1 MTNKSSYHL
10 IGRNEGISMAVVA
23 IIQARMGS
31 TRFPGKM
38 LKQLRQKPLI
48 WHVINRVKQAK
59 LVDKIVLATSA
70 NKNNEPLIKEVEK
83 YDLDVFVGDENDVL
97 DRFYQC
103 AKKFNAT
110 TIVRVT
116 GDCPLIDPD
125 VIDDVVRLFKKN
137 KLDYAS
143 NVLPPTY
150 PDGLDV
156 EVFSFAALEK
166 AWNEA
171 KLKSEREHVT
181 PYIWKNEHIFK
192 RMTHKNDEDL
202 SSIRLT
208 VDEERDLVL
217 VNSIIQKIG
226 SNEYRLKDIM
236 KVIRENPSLLK
247 INMDIE
253 RNEGYQK
260 SLKEDHI
267 TKR

>member
-1 MTNKSSYHL
+1 MT
-10 IGRNEGISMAVVA
+10 VVA

-38 LKQLRQKPLI
+38 LKSLGNKPLI
-48 WHVINRVKQAK
+48 WHVVHRVQQAT
-59 LVDKIVLATSA
+59 LVDKVVLATSI
-70 NKNNEPLIKEVEK
+70 NKNNEPLVKEVQT
-83 YDLDVFVGDENDVL
+83 YGVDCFVGDENDVL

-103 AKKFNAT
+103 AKKFKAT

-116 GDCPLIDPD
+116 GDCPFIDPE
-125 VIDDVVRLFKKN
+125 VIDAVISLFKNN

-166 AWNEA
+166 AWKKA
-171 KLKSEREHVT
+171 KLQSEREHVT
-181 PYIWKNEHIFK
+181 PYIWKNQHIFK
-192 RMTHKNDEDL
+192 RMTHKNNEDL

-208 VDEERDLVL
+208 VDEEKDLVL
-217 VNSIIQKIG
+217 ANIILQKLG
-226 SNEYRLKDIM
+226 SDDFRLKDIM
-236 KVIRENPSLLK
+236 KVIRLNPSFLK
-247 INMDIE
+247 INIGIE

-260 SLKEDHI
+260 SLNEDHVV
-267 TKR
+267 KG

>member
-1 MTNKSSYHL
+1 MV
-10 IGRNEGISMAVVA
+10 VVA

-38 LKQLRQKPLI
+38 LKLLGDKPLI
-48 WHVINRVKQAK
+48 WHVVHRVQQAT
-59 LVDKIVLATSA
+59 LVDKVVLATSV
-70 NKNNEPLIKEVEK
+70 NKNNKPLVKEVK
-83 YDLDVFVGDENDVL
+83 SYGVDCFVGDENDVL

-103 AKKFNAT
+103 AKKFKVK

-116 GDCPLIDPD
+116 GDCPFIDPEIID
-125 VIDDVVRLFKKN
+125 AVISLFKN
-137 KLDYAS
+137 NTLDYAS

-166 AWNEA
+166 AWKEA
-171 KLKSEREHVT
+171 KLQSEREHVT

-192 RMTHKNDEDL
+192 RMTHINNENL

-208 VDEERDLVL
+208 VDEEKDLVL
-217 VNSIIQKIG
+217 VNTIIKKIG
-226 SNEYRLKDIM
+226 KSDFRLKDIM
-236 KVIRENPSLLK
+236 KVIQENPSFLK
-247 INMDIE
+247 INIGIE

-260 SLKEDHI
+260 SLNQDHI
-267 TKR
+267 AKE